1 MKKIFVALK
10 ALVVG
15 GTMLVPGVSGGSM
28 AMVLG
33 VYDELI
39 DAVAKFRKKP
49 KENIIF
55 LGLFVVGALVGMLL
69 FAKPLEGLIEL
80 YPKAVMF
87 FFMGAVAGGMPM
99 IYKESG
105 VKKITWRQP
114 VFIGIGLLIVV
125 LLGLIPVD
133 NFSADRV
140 LFVAGIVLAVALVLP
155 GISVSYMLLI
165 MGLYKKTLSAINE
178 MDWGFVLPLAGGLFV
193 GILLTTKL
201 LSLLMEKYPQVIY
214 LIILGFVG
222 GSLIE
227 AFPGVPVGLEWFL
240 CGTLF
245 VFGFYLI
252 WIMGKGNKKG
262 ICLKQIP

>member
-28 AMVLG
+28 AMILG
-33 VYDELI
+33 LYDGLI
-39 DAVAKFRKKP
+39 NAVANFRKKP
-49 KENIIF
+49 KENTIF
-55 LGLFVVGALVGMLL
+55 LGLFIVGALLGIIL
-69 FAKPLEGLIEL
+69 FAKPLGALIEL
-80 YPKAVMF
+80 YPKALMF

-99 IYKESG
+99 IYMESG
-105 VKKITWRQP
+105 VKKFTWKQP
-114 VFIGIGLLIVV
+114 VYIGIGLLIVV

-133 NFSADRV
+133 IFNADRF

-165 MGLYKKTLSAINE
+165 MGLYKKTLASISE
-178 MDWGFVLPLAGGLFV
+178 MDMGFILPLAGGLFV

-201 LSLLMEKYPQVIY
+201 LSLLMEKYPGIIY

-222 GSLIE
+222 GALIE
-227 AFPGVPVGLEWFL
+227 AFPGVPVGLEWLL
-240 CGTLF
+240 CVPLF
-245 VFGFYLI
+245 VLGFYVI
-252 WIMGKGNKKG
+252 WIIGEKK
-262 ICLKQIP
+262 